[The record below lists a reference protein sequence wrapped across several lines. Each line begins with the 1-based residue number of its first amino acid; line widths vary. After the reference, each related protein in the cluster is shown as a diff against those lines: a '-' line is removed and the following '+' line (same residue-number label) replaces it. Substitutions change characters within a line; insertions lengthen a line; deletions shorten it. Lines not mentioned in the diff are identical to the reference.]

1 MMSDDMAVD
10 TETKNNFLEMTR
22 IRKSFGGMT
31 ALQDVSLSVAKG
43 EVVCIIGPSGC
54 GKSTLLRTANWLTPA
69 DAGEVRLDGELI
81 GTVPDMRSTSM
92 QASSLNAVRERIGM
106 VFQQFNVWPHM
117 NVLENVVCPQMVVAK
132 RDRDIAEKKALA
144 ALTEVGL
151 ENKKTDWPDNLSGG
165 QKQRLAIARVLAMDP
180 VLMLLDEPTSA
191 LDPELVSGV
200 LAVLKKLAEK
210 GMTMIIVT
218 HELGFARSV
227 ADRVVFMEGG
237 QIIEDG
243 SPDTILRSP
252 STKRLQ
258 FFLEKLNITAFK
270 PKSDAATHR
279 SMKSELKI

>member
-1 MMSDDMAVD
+1 MAVD
-10 TETKNNFLEMTR
+10 TKPKGNFLEIIK
-22 IRKSFGGMT
+22 IRKSFAGMT
-31 ALQDVSLSVAKG
+31 ALQDVSLSVPKG

-69 DAGEVRLDGELI
+69 DAGEVRLNGELV
-81 GTVPDMRSTSM
+81 GAMPDPRSTSK
-92 QASSLNAVRERIGM
+92 QARDLNAVRARIGM

-117 NVLENVVCPQMVVAK
+117 NVMENVVCPQMVVGK

-144 ALTEVGL
+144 ALAEVGL
-151 ENKKTDWPDNLSGG
+151 EDKKMDWPDNLSGG

-200 LAVLKKLAEK
+200 LAVLKQLAEK

-227 ADRVVFMEGG
+227 ADRVIFMEGG
-237 QIIEDG
+237 QIIEEG
-243 SPDTILRSP
+243 PPNLILRSP

-258 FFLEKLNITAFK
+258 CFLEKLNITAFK
-270 PKSDAATHR
+270 PKSDVENHR
-279 SMKSELKI
+279 AINLI

>member
-1 MMSDDMAVD
+1 
-10 TETKNNFLEMTR
+10 
-22 IRKSFGGMT
+22 MT
-31 ALQDVSLSVAKG
+31 ALQDVSLSVPKG

-69 DAGEVRLDGELI
+69 DAGEVRLNGELV
-81 GTVPDMRSTSM
+81 GAMPDTRSTSK
-92 QASSLNAVRERIGM
+92 QARGLNAVRAMIGM

-117 NVLENVVCPQMVVAK
+117 NVMENVVCPQMVVGK
-132 RDRDIAEKKALA
+132 RDRDISEKNALA
-144 ALTEVGL
+144 ALAEVGL
-151 ENKKTDWPDNLSGG
+151 EDKKMDWPDNLSGG

-227 ADRVVFMEGG
+227 ADRVLFMEGG
-237 QIIEDG
+237 QIIEEG
-243 SPDTILRSP
+243 PHNLILRSP
-252 STKRLQ
+252 STKRIQ
-258 FFLEKLNITAFK
+258 CFLEKLNITAFK
-270 PKSDAATHR
+270 PKSDVANHR
-279 SMKSELKI
+279 AIKSDLRI

>member
-1 MMSDDMAVD
+1 
-10 TETKNNFLEMTR
+10 
-22 IRKSFGGMT
+22 MT
-31 ALQDVSLSVAKG
+31 ALQDVSLSVPKG

-69 DAGEVRLDGELI
+69 DAGEVRLNGKLV
-81 GTVPDMRSTSM
+81 GAMPDPRSTSK
-92 QASSLNAVRERIGM
+92 QARSLNAVRARIGM

-117 NVLENVVCPQMVVAK
+117 NVMENVVCPQMVVGK

-144 ALTEVGL
+144 ALAEVGL
-151 ENKKTDWPDNLSGG
+151 EDKKMDWPDNLSGG

-191 LDPELVSGV
+191 LDPERVSGV
-200 LAVLKKLAEK
+200 LAVLKQLAEK

-227 ADRVVFMEGG
+227 ADRVVFMEEG
-237 QIIEDG
+237 QIIEEG
-243 SPDTILRSP
+243 SPSVILRSP

-258 FFLEKLNITAFK
+258 LFLEKLNITAFK
-270 PKSDAATHR
+270 PKSDVVTQR
-279 SMKSELKI
+279 TMKSDLRI

>member
-1 MMSDDMAVD
+1 MGDDMALD

-69 DAGEVRLDGELI
+69 DAGEVRLDGELV
-81 GTVPDMRSTSM
+81 GTVPDLRSTSM

-117 NVLENVVCPQMVVAK
+117 SVLENVVCSQMIVAK

>member
-1 MMSDDMAVD
+1 MAVD
-10 TETKNNFLEMTR
+10 TKPKGNFLEIIK
-22 IRKSFGGMT
+22 IRKSFAGMT
-31 ALQDVSLSVAKG
+31 ALQDVSLSVPKG

-69 DAGEVRLDGELI
+69 DAGEVRLNGELV
-81 GTVPDMRSTSM
+81 GAMPDPRSKSK
-92 QASSLNAVRERIGM
+92 QARGLNAVRARIGM

-117 NVLENVVCPQMVVAK
+117 NVMENVVCPQMVVGK

-144 ALTEVGL
+144 ALAEVGL
-151 ENKKTDWPDNLSGG
+151 EDKKMDWPDNLSGG

-200 LAVLKKLAEK
+200 LAVLKQLAEK

-227 ADRVVFMEGG
+227 ADRVLFMEGG
-237 QIIEDG
+237 QIIEEG
-243 SPDTILRSP
+243 PPNLILRSP

-258 FFLEKLNITAFK
+258 CFLEKLNITAFK
-270 PKSDAATHR
+270 PKSDVANHR
-279 SMKSELKI
+279 VIKSDLRI

>member
-1 MMSDDMAVD
+1 MAVD
-10 TETKNNFLEMTR
+10 TKPKGNFLEIIK
-22 IRKSFGGMT
+22 IRKSFAGMT
-31 ALQDVSLSVAKG
+31 ALQDVSLSVPKG

-69 DAGEVRLDGELI
+69 DAGEVRLNGELV
-81 GTVPDMRSTSM
+81 GAMPDPRSTSK
-92 QASSLNAVRERIGM
+92 QARGLNAVRARIGM

-117 NVLENVVCPQMVVAK
+117 NVMENVVCPQMVVGK

-144 ALTEVGL
+144 ALVEVGL
-151 ENKKTDWPDNLSGG
+151 EDKKMDWPENLSGG

-200 LAVLKKLAEK
+200 LAVLKQLAEK

-227 ADRVVFMEGG
+227 ADRVIFMEGG
-237 QIIEDG
+237 QIIEEG
-243 SPDTILRSP
+243 PPNLILRSP

-258 FFLEKLNITAFK
+258 CFLEKLNITAFK
-270 PKSDAATHR
+270 PKSDVANHR
-279 SMKSELKI
+279 VIKSDLRI

>member
-1 MMSDDMAVD
+1 MALN

-22 IRKSFGGMT
+22 IRKSFAGLT
-31 ALQDVSLSVAKG
+31 ALQDVSLSVPKG

-69 DAGEVRLDGELI
+69 DAGEVRLDGEI
-81 GTVPDMRSTSM
+81 VGAMPDPRSKSM
-92 QASSLNAVRERIGM
+92 QARSLNALRARIGM
-106 VFQQFNVWPHM
+106 VFQQFNVWPHLS
-117 NVLENVVCPQMVVAK
+117 VLENVVCPQMVVGK
-132 RDRDIAEKKALA
+132 RDRDIAEKKALV
-144 ALTEVGL
+144 ALAEVGL
-151 ENKKTDWPDNLSGG
+151 EDKKMDWPDNLSGG

-200 LAVLKKLAEK
+200 LAVLKQLAEK

-227 ADRVVFMEGG
+227 ADRVLFMEGG
-237 QIIEDG
+237 QIIEEG
-243 SPDTILRSP
+243 PPNLILRSP

-258 FFLEKLNITAFK
+258 CFLEKLNITAFK
-270 PKSDAATHR
+270 PKSDVANHR
-279 SMKSELKI
+279 VIKSDLRI

>member
-1 MMSDDMAVD
+1 MAVD
-10 TETKNNFLEMTR
+10 TKPKGNFLEIIK
-22 IRKSFGGMT
+22 IRKSFAGMT
-31 ALQDVSLSVAKG
+31 ALQDVSLSVPKG

-69 DAGEVRLDGELI
+69 DAGEVRLDGELV
-81 GTVPDMRSTSM
+81 GAMPDMRSTSM
-92 QASSLNAVRERIGM
+92 QARSLNAVRARIGM

-117 NVLENVVCPQMVVAK
+117 NVMENVVCPQMVVGK

-144 ALTEVGL
+144 ALAEVGL
-151 ENKKTDWPDNLSGG
+151 EDKKMDWPDNLSGG

-200 LAVLKKLAEK
+200 LAVLKQLAEK

-227 ADRVVFMEGG
+227 ADRVIFMEGG
-237 QIIEDG
+237 QIIEEG
-243 SPDTILRSP
+243 PPNLILRSP

-258 FFLEKLNITAFK
+258 CFLEKLNITAFK
-270 PKSDAATHR
+270 PKSDVANHR
-279 SMKSELKI
+279 AINLI

>member
-1 MMSDDMAVD
+1 MAVD
-10 TETKNNFLEMTR
+10 TKPKGNFLEIIK
-22 IRKSFGGMT
+22 IRKSFAGMT
-31 ALQDVSLSVAKG
+31 ALQDVSLSVPKG

-69 DAGEVRLDGELI
+69 DAGEVRLNGELV
-81 GTVPDMRSTSM
+81 GAMPDPRSTSK
-92 QASSLNAVRERIGM
+92 QARSLNAVRARIGM

-117 NVLENVVCPQMVVAK
+117 NVMENVVCPQMVVGK

-144 ALTEVGL
+144 ALAEVGL
-151 ENKKTDWPDNLSGG
+151 EDKKMDWPDNLSGG

-200 LAVLKKLAEK
+200 LAVLKQLAEK

-227 ADRVVFMEGG
+227 ADRVLFMEGG
-237 QIIEDG
+237 QIIEEG
-243 SPDTILRSP
+243 PPNLILRSP

-258 FFLEKLNITAFK
+258 CFLEKLNITAFK
-270 PKSDAATHR
+270 PKSDVANHR
-279 SMKSELKI
+279 VIKSDLRI

>member
-1 MMSDDMAVD
+1 MAVD
-10 TETKNNFLEMTR
+10 TKPKGNFLEIIK
-22 IRKSFGGMT
+22 IRKSFAGMT
-31 ALQDVSLSVAKG
+31 ALQDVSLSVPKG

-69 DAGEVRLDGELI
+69 DAGEVRLNGELV
-81 GTVPDMRSTSM
+81 GAMPDPRSTSK
-92 QASSLNAVRERIGM
+92 QARALNAVRARIGM

-117 NVLENVVCPQMVVAK
+117 NVMENVVCPQMVVGK

-144 ALTEVGL
+144 ALAEVGL
-151 ENKKTDWPDNLSGG
+151 EDKKMDWPDNLSGG

-200 LAVLKKLAEK
+200 LAVLKQLAEK

-227 ADRVVFMEGG
+227 ADRVLFMEGG
-237 QIIEDG
+237 QIIEEG
-243 SPDTILRSP
+243 PPNLILRSP

-258 FFLEKLNITAFK
+258 CFLEKLNITAFK
-270 PKSDAATHR
+270 PKSDVGNHR
-279 SMKSELKI
+279 AIKSDLRI

>member
-1 MMSDDMAVD
+1 MAVD
-10 TETKNNFLEMTR
+10 TKPKGNFLEIIK
-22 IRKSFGGMT
+22 IRKSFAGMT
-31 ALQDVSLSVAKG
+31 ALQDVSLSVPKG

-69 DAGEVRLDGELI
+69 DTGEVRLNGELV
-81 GTVPDMRSTSM
+81 GAMPDPRSTSK
-92 QASSLNAVRERIGM
+92 QARALNAVRARIGM

-117 NVLENVVCPQMVVAK
+117 NVMENVVCPQMVVGK

-144 ALTEVGL
+144 ALAEVGL
-151 ENKKTDWPDNLSGG
+151 EDKKMDWPDNLSGG

-200 LAVLKKLAEK
+200 LAVLKQLAEK

-227 ADRVVFMEGG
+227 ADRVLFMEGG
-237 QIIEDG
+237 QIIEEG
-243 SPDTILRSP
+243 PPNLILRSP

-258 FFLEKLNITAFK
+258 CFLEKLNITAFK
-270 PKSDAATHR
+270 PKSDVGTYRAI
-279 SMKSELKI
+279 KSDLRI

>member
-1 MMSDDMAVD
+1 MAVD
-10 TETKNNFLEMTR
+10 TKPKGNFLEIIK
-22 IRKSFGGMT
+22 IRKSFAGMT
-31 ALQDVSLSVAKG
+31 ALQDVSLSVPKG

-69 DAGEVRLDGELI
+69 DAGEVRLNGELV
-81 GTVPDMRSTSM
+81 GAMPDPRSTSK
-92 QASSLNAVRERIGM
+92 QARGLNAVRARIGM

-117 NVLENVVCPQMVVAK
+117 NVMENVVCPQMVVGK

-144 ALTEVGL
+144 ALAEVGL
-151 ENKKTDWPDNLSGG
+151 EDKKMDWPDNLSGG

-200 LAVLKKLAEK
+200 LAVLKQLAEK

-227 ADRVVFMEGG
+227 ADRVIFMEGG
-237 QIIEDG
+237 QIIEEG
-243 SPDTILRSP
+243 PPNLILRSP

-258 FFLEKLNITAFK
+258 CFLEKLNITAFK
-270 PKSDAATHR
+270 PKSDVANHR
-279 SMKSELKI
+279 AINLI

>member
-1 MMSDDMAVD
+1 MALD

-69 DAGEVRLDGELI
+69 DAGEVRLDGELV
-81 GTVPDMRSTSM
+81 GKVPDLRSTSM
-92 QASSLNAVRERIGM
+92 QARGLNAVRERIGM

-279 SMKSELKI
+279 AMKSDLEI

>member
-1 MMSDDMAVD
+1 MAVD
-10 TETKNNFLEMTR
+10 TKPKGNFLEIIK
-22 IRKSFGGMT
+22 IRKSFAGMT
-31 ALQDVSLSVAKG
+31 ALQDVSLSVPKG

-69 DAGEVRLDGELI
+69 DAGEVRLNGELV
-81 GTVPDMRSTSM
+81 GAMPDPRSTSK
-92 QASSLNAVRERIGM
+92 QARGLYAVRARIGM

-117 NVLENVVCPQMVVAK
+117 NVMENVVCPQMVVGK

-144 ALTEVGL
+144 ALAEVGL
-151 ENKKTDWPDNLSGG
+151 EDKKIDWPDNLSGG

-200 LAVLKKLAEK
+200 LAVLKQLAEK

-227 ADRVVFMEGG
+227 ADRVLFMEGG
-237 QIIEDG
+237 QIIEEG
-243 SPDTILRSP
+243 PPNLILRSP

-258 FFLEKLNITAFK
+258 CFLEKLNITAFK
-270 PKSDAATHR
+270 PKSDVANHR
-279 SMKSELKI
+279 VIKSDLRI

>member
-1 MMSDDMAVD
+1 MAVD
-10 TETKNNFLEMTR
+10 TKPKGNFLEIIK
-22 IRKSFGGMT
+22 IRKSFAGMT
-31 ALQDVSLSVAKG
+31 ALQDVSLSVPKG

-69 DAGEVRLDGELI
+69 DAGEVRLNGELV
-81 GTVPDMRSTSM
+81 GAMPDPRSTSK
-92 QASSLNAVRERIGM
+92 QARDLNAVRARIGM

-117 NVLENVVCPQMVVAK
+117 NVMENVVCPQMVVGK

-144 ALTEVGL
+144 ALAEVGL
-151 ENKKTDWPDNLSGG
+151 EDKKMDWPDNLSGG

-200 LAVLKKLAEK
+200 LAVLKQLAEK

-227 ADRVVFMEGG
+227 ADRVLFMEGG
-237 QIIEDG
+237 QIIEEG
-243 SPDTILRSP
+243 PPNLILRSP

-258 FFLEKLNITAFK
+258 CFLEKLNITAFK
-270 PKSDAATHR
+270 PKSDVANHR
-279 SMKSELKI
+279 VIKSDLRI

>member
-1 MMSDDMAVD
+1 MAVD
-10 TETKNNFLEMTR
+10 TKPKGNFLEIIK
-22 IRKSFGGMT
+22 IRKSFAGMT
-31 ALQDVSLSVAKG
+31 ALQDVSLSVPKG

-69 DAGEVRLDGELI
+69 DAGEVRLNGELV
-81 GTVPDMRSTSM
+81 GAMPDPRSTSK
-92 QASSLNAVRERIGM
+92 QARDLNAVRARIGM

-117 NVLENVVCPQMVVAK
+117 NVMENVVCPQMVVGK

-144 ALTEVGL
+144 ALAEVGL
-151 ENKKTDWPDNLSGG
+151 EDKKMDWPDNLSGG

-200 LAVLKKLAEK
+200 LAVLKQLAEK

-227 ADRVVFMEGG
+227 ADRVIFMEGG
-237 QIIEDG
+237 QIIEEG
-243 SPDTILRSP
+243 PPNLILRSP

-258 FFLEKLNITAFK
+258 CFLEKLNITAFK
-270 PKSDAATHR
+270 PKSDVANHR
-279 SMKSELKI
+279 AINLI

>member
-1 MMSDDMAVD
+1 MAVD
-10 TETKNNFLEMTR
+10 TKPKGNFLEIIK
-22 IRKSFGGMT
+22 IRKSFAGMT
-31 ALQDVSLSVAKG
+31 ALQDVSLSVPKG

-69 DAGEVRLDGELI
+69 DAGEVRLNGELV
-81 GTVPDMRSTSM
+81 GAMPDPRSTSK
-92 QASSLNAVRERIGM
+92 QARGLNAVRARIGM

-117 NVLENVVCPQMVVAK
+117 NVMENVVCPQMVVGK

-144 ALTEVGL
+144 ALAEVGL
-151 ENKKTDWPDNLSGG
+151 EDKKMDWPDNLSGG

-200 LAVLKKLAEK
+200 LAVLKQLAEK

-227 ADRVVFMEGG
+227 ADRVLFMEGG
-237 QIIEDG
+237 QIIEEG
-243 SPDTILRSP
+243 PPNLILRSP

-258 FFLEKLNITAFK
+258 CFLEKLNITAFK
-270 PKSDAATHR
+270 PKSDVANHR
-279 SMKSELKI
+279 AINLI

>member
-1 MMSDDMAVD
+1 MALD

-69 DAGEVRLDGELI
+69 DAGEVRLDGELV
-81 GTVPDMRSTSM
+81 GTVPDLRSTSM
-92 QASSLNAVRERIGM
+92 QARGLNAVRERIGM

-258 FFLEKLNITAFK
+258 FFLDKLNITAFK

-279 SMKSELKI
+279 AMKSDLEI

>member
-1 MMSDDMAVD
+1 MAVD
-10 TETKNNFLEMTR
+10 TKPKGNFLEIIK
-22 IRKSFGGMT
+22 IRKSFAGMT
-31 ALQDVSLSVAKG
+31 ALQDVSLSVPKG

-69 DAGEVRLDGELI
+69 DAGEVRLNGELV
-81 GTVPDMRSTSM
+81 GAMPDPRSTSK
-92 QASSLNAVRERIGM
+92 QARGLNAVRARIGM

-117 NVLENVVCPQMVVAK
+117 NVLENVVCPQMVVAN
-132 RDRDIAEKKALA
+132 RSRDIAEKKALA
-144 ALTEVGL
+144 ALVEVGL
-151 ENKKTDWPDNLSGG
+151 EDKKMDWPDNLSGG

-200 LAVLKKLAEK
+200 LAVLKQLAEK

-227 ADRVVFMEGG
+227 ADRVLFMEGG
-237 QIIEDG
+237 QIIEEG
-243 SPDTILRSP
+243 PPNLILRSP

-258 FFLEKLNITAFK
+258 CFLEKLNITAFK
-270 PKSDAATHR
+270 PKSDVANHR
-279 SMKSELKI
+279 AINLI

>member
-1 MMSDDMAVD
+1 MAVD
-10 TETKNNFLEMTR
+10 TKPKGNFLEIIK
-22 IRKSFGGMT
+22 IRKSFAGMT
-31 ALQDVSLSVAKG
+31 ALQDVSLSVPKG

-69 DAGEVRLDGELI
+69 DAGEVRLNGKLV
-81 GTVPDMRSTSM
+81 GAMPDPRSTSK
-92 QASSLNAVRERIGM
+92 QARDLNAVRARIGM

-117 NVLENVVCPQMVVAK
+117 NVMENVVCPQMVVGK
-132 RDRDIAEKKALA
+132 RNRDIAEKKALA
-144 ALTEVGL
+144 ALAEVGL
-151 ENKKTDWPDNLSGG
+151 EDKKMDWPDNLSGG

-200 LAVLKKLAEK
+200 LAVLKQLAEK

-227 ADRVVFMEGG
+227 ADRVLFMEGG
-237 QIIEDG
+237 QIIEEG
-243 SPDTILRSP
+243 PPNLILRSP

-258 FFLEKLNITAFK
+258 CFLEKLNITAFK
-270 PKSDAATHR
+270 PKSDVANHR
-279 SMKSELKI
+279 VIKSDLRI

>member
-1 MMSDDMAVD
+1 MTVAS
-10 TETKNNFLEMTR
+10 ETKNNFLEMTR
-22 IRKSFGGMT
+22 IRKSFASMT

-69 DAGEVRLDGELI
+69 DAGEVRLDGELV
-81 GTVPDMRSTSM
+81 GAMPDMRSTSM
-92 QASSLNAVRERIGM
+92 QASSLNAVRARIGM

-117 NVLENVVCPQMVVAK
+117 NVLENVVCPQMVVAN
-132 RDRDIAEKKALA
+132 RSRDIAEKKALA
-144 ALTEVGL
+144 ALAQVGL
-151 ENKKTDWPDNLSGG
+151 EDKKKDWPENLSGG

-200 LAVLKKLAEK
+200 LAVLKQLAEK

-227 ADRVVFMEGG
+227 ADRVVFMEEG
-237 QIIEDG
+237 QIIEEG
-243 SPDTILRSP
+243 SPSVILRSP

-258 FFLEKLNITAFK
+258 LFLEKLNITAFK
-270 PKSDAATHR
+270 PKSDVVTQR
-279 SMKSELKI
+279 TMKSDLRI